1 MCPLYPFHVIIL
13 YLCLLL
19 PLLFAIVEG
28 ADELAGIKVPKWNV
42 SFLPSKVEKL
52 QELNFTEV
60 QFSCE
65 SCSIADHDPG
75 SLQLAL
81 KNDQPNIA
89 SVGFKVNPFL
99 IARIKCSCL

>member
-42 SFLPSKVEKL
+42 SFLPSKIEKL
-52 QELNFTEV
+52 QEHNFTEV

-65 SCSIADHDPG
+65 TCSMVEHDPG
-75 SLQLAL
+75 SLQLML
-81 KNDQPNIA
+81 KTDPPNIA
-89 SVGFKVNPFL
+89 SLGFKVNL
-99 IARIKCSCL
+99 S

>member
-28 ADELAGIKVPKWNV
+28 ADELAGLKVPKWNV

-65 SCSIADHDPG
+65 SCPIADHDPG

-89 SVGFKVNPFL
+89 SVGFKVKFFL
-99 IARIKCSCL
+99 KLE